1 MEELSRANLL
11 IGKQNLEKLKNAR
24 IAVFGVGGVGGFAV
38 ECLVRSGVENIT
50 VIDADVVEK
59 SNINRQ
65 IIATEETVGL
75 DKVEVISKRC
85 NSINKNAKITAIKTF
100 YLPEN
105 ADKIDLSKF
114 DYIIDAI
121 DTVISKV
128 ELIKRAKDLG
138 VKIISSMGT
147 GKKLEPLL
155 LKVSDISKTKV
166 CPLAKIVRKKL
177 RDLGIES
184 GVKVVYS
191 EEESIKN
198 CDQTEKEKT
207 IPSMIFVPSVAGI
220 VLASEVVKDII
231 KQ

>member
-1 MEELSRANLL
+1 MEELSRASLL
-11 IGKQNLEKLKNAR
+11 IGEKNLEKLKNAR

-50 VIDADVVEK
+50 VVDADVVEK

-75 DKVEVISKRC
+75 DKVEVILNRC
-85 NSINKNAKITAIKTF
+85 KSINKNAKITAIKTF
-100 YLPEN
+100 YLPHN
-105 ADKIDLSKF
+105 ADQIDLTKF

-128 ELIKRAKDLG
+128 ELIKRAKELG

-147 GKKLEPLL
+147 GKKIEPLL
-155 LKVSDISKTKV
+155 LKVADISKTKV

-177 RDLGIES
+177 RDLGIDS

-191 EEESIKN
+191 EEESVKK
-198 CDQTEKEKT
+198 CDQTEEEKT

-220 VLASEVVKDII
+220 ILANEVVKDLI
-231 KQ
+231 K

>member
-1 MEELSRANLL
+1 MEELSRASLL
-11 IGKQNLEKLKNAR
+11 IGEENLEKLKKAR

-50 VIDADVVEK
+50 VVDADVVEK

-65 IIATEETVGL
+65 IIATEETVGQ
-75 DKVEVISKRC
+75 DKVEVILKRC
-85 NSINKNAKITAIKTF
+85 KSINKNAKITAIKTF

-105 ADKIDLSKF
+105 AGIIDLTKF
-114 DYIIDAI
+114 DYVIDAV
-121 DTVISKV
+121 DTITSKV
-128 ELIKRAKDLG
+128 ELIKRAKDFG
-138 VKIISSMGT
+138 VKIISCMGT
-147 GKKLEPLL
+147 GKKIEPLL

-177 RDLGIES
+177 RDLGIDN

-191 EEESIKN
+191 EEESIKK
-198 CDQTEKEKT
+198 CDQTGEEKT

-220 VLASEVVKDII
+220 ILANEVVKDII
-231 KQ
+231 K

>member
-1 MEELSRANLL
+1 MEELSRASLL
-11 IGKQNLEKLKNAR
+11 IGEENLEKLKKAR

-50 VIDADVVEK
+50 VVDADVVEK

-65 IIATEETVGL
+65 IIATEETVGQ
-75 DKVEVISKRC
+75 DKVEVILKRC
-85 NSINKNAKITAIKTF
+85 KSINKNAKITAIKTV

-105 ADKIDLSKF
+105 AGIIDLTKF
-114 DYIIDAI
+114 DYVIDAV
-121 DTVISKV
+121 DTITSKV
-128 ELIKRAKDLG
+128 ELIKRAKDFG
-138 VKIISSMGT
+138 VKIISCMGT
-147 GKKLEPLL
+147 GKKIEPLL

-177 RDLGIES
+177 RDLGIDN

-191 EEESIKN
+191 EEESIKK
-198 CDQTEKEKT
+198 CDQTGEEKT

-220 VLASEVVKDII
+220 ILANEVVKDII
-231 KQ
+231 K